1 MIIIMVTGRYWI
13 TQDTRSFLLCFI
25 INTARLYPVP
35 VSRTCMIYEILYI
48 YTPGTWYVVHREP
61 MMMFE
66 AISGVFVFIYL
77 KTKDILSFT
86 KFD

>member
-35 VSRTCMIYEILYI
+35 GYPVLVYDIYIHLVR
-48 YTPGTWYVVHREP
+48 GTWYTVNR
-61 MMMFE
+61 
-66 AISGVFVFIYL
+66 
-77 KTKDILSFT
+77 
-86 KFD
+86 